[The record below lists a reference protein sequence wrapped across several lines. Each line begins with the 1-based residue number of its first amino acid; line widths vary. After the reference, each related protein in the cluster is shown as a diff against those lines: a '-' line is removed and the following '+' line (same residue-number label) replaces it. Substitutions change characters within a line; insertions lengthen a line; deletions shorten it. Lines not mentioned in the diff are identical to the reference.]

1 MIVIID
7 YGMGNLRSVQKAVMR
22 VGLECLISREPG
34 VIRHAQKLILPG
46 VGHFRQGMENLKKF
60 ELINVLNELVHEKK
74 IPILG
79 ICLGMQLMTD
89 YSEEGDCPGLGWIKA
104 LTKKFVL
111 QDQKIPHIGWNT
123 LLIKKQTK
131 LFDQLNEKNEFYF
144 VHSYYVQC
152 QNPNEVICQTNYG
165 IDFDSGFAKENIYG
179 FQFHPEKSHKSG
191 LTLLKNVLM

>member
-1 MIVIID
+1 
-7 YGMGNLRSVQKAVMR
+7 
-22 VGLECLISREPG
+22 
-34 VIRHAQKLILPG
+34 
-46 VGHFRQGMENLKKF
+46 
-60 ELINVLNELVHEKK
+60 
-74 IPILG
+74 
-79 ICLGMQLMTD
+79 LMTD